1 MRSLRVDLQLIVL
14 VLLTLAGVL
23 AGVVNLWQQ
32 REYRLPDDGVVWV
45 DFQNG
50 VLARDIAAGS
60 PAAAAGLQVG
70 DLLLSINGQSVATT
84 AEVSRQVFGLGAG
97 ALGRYQVLRQG
108 QSAPMEIGVIL
119 EAQQQA
125 AGVRS
130 YLQIVGVLYL
140 LMGLFVLFRR
150 FTAPRATH
158 FYLFC
163 LTSFILFAY
172 SYTGKLDTF
181 DWFIYWTSVTALLL
195 QPALFAHFCL
205 AYPQTQH
212 GGGRKQQHGSGLQH
226 PNRILAPTL
235 AWIYGPAAVLW
246 TAHLAAA
253 SGLLRFAA
261 PLVEVRELLD
271 RLAMGYLVVM
281 FLAGIGLLAAAHRK
295 AHSVVIRKQM
305 LWVLGGSVL
314 AIVPF
319 AAIYA
324 APYFWG
330 IIPGKWMNLSALSLI
345 FLPLAFSYAMIR
357 HRLLDVDVILG
368 RGIACTLATG
378 VLVGV
383 YLAVAALAGDFF
395 RTNFPAAGTLGL
407 VLAVIATGLLF
418 QPLASLIRAKLERY
432 FLRNRYDYREALL
445 AFGRELSSETDLDRM
460 IGALLDQL
468 IHTLKINRAAVF
480 LPAAKGSFALHKSV
494 GLAAPEQP
502 DLGFLQLLDKPGS
515 PAEKT
520 RPNRLFFGDC
530 GQSGLEEPSW
540 QSAVSR
546 MELHYYFPCRAKNCT
561 VAVLG
566 LGETEEGGLLSEE
579 DVALV
584 ETLTGYLAIAVEN
597 ARLFESLA
605 AKAGEYERLQQ
616 FSENILESVN
626 VGLLAVDLEDRV
638 EAVNTPLEMIY
649 PIFRKDSRGK
659 KLAEILPAELAE
671 QLDRLR
677 EDEGIHNLHQHR
689 VRGANG
695 EERVLNI
702 AIAPL
707 LSQDCESIGRLIVFD
722 DVTDRVQLE
731 MQLAQSEKLSSV
743 GLLAAGVAHEVNTPL
758 AVIST
763 QAQILAKYL
772 RPGDKHSRILE
783 KIISQTF
790 RASQIVN
797 SLLNFSRTKGA
808 SFSALEI
815 NQIIRETLLLLE
827 HQFQPAGIMVE
838 SHLEPDLPPITGNS
852 DKLQQVFLNLFLN
865 AKDAMPEGGR
875 LRITT
880 WAENSSLRIEI
891 SDTGIGIPPEHLKRI
906 YDPFFTTKS
915 TGRGTGLGLAVSYG
929 IIHEHSGKIQVESP
943 QGLGTRFRLEFPILR
958 KAVHA

>member
-1 MRSLRVDLQLIVL
+1 MRSLRVDLQLVVL
-14 VLLTLAGVL
+14 ALLTLAAVL
-23 AGVVNLWQQ
+23 AGAANLWQQ

-60 PAAAAGLQVG
+60 PAAEAGLQAG
-70 DLLLSINGQSVATT
+70 DLLLNINGQPVTTT
-84 AEVSRQVFGLGAG
+84 AEVSQQVFGLGIG
-97 ALGRYQVLRQG
+97 ALGRYRVMRQG
-108 QSAPMEIGVIL
+108 QSAPMEIGVLL
-119 EAQQQA
+119 EAQQRP
-125 AGVRS
+125 AGVRN
-130 YLQIVGVLYL
+130 YLQMVGALYL
-140 LMGLFVLFRR
+140 LMGLYVLFRR

-163 LTSFILFAY
+163 LTSFVLFVF
-172 SYTGKLDTF
+172 SYTGKLDSF
-181 DWFIYWTSVTALLL
+181 DWAIYWTSVTALLL

-205 AYPQTQH
+205 VYPQTRH
-212 GGGRKQQHGSGLQH
+212 GSVRQEQPGRKPWNTKRGL
-226 PNRILAPTL
+226 I
-235 AWIYGPAAVLW
+235 WIYGPAAALW

-253 SGLLRFAA
+253 SGLLRFSV

-271 RLAMGYLVVM
+271 RMEMGYLVVM
-281 FLAGIGLLAAAHRK
+281 FLAGIVLLAAACWK
-295 AHSVVIRKQM
+295 ARSVVIRKQM
-305 LWVLGGSVL
+305 LWVLGGSLL
-314 AIVPF
+314 AVAPF
-319 AAIYA
+319 AAAYA
-324 APYFWG
+324 VPYFWG
-330 IIPGKWMNLSALSLI
+330 TIPGNWMNLSALSLI
-345 FLPLAFSYAMIR
+345 FLPLAFSYAIIR
-357 HRLLDVDVILG
+357 HRLLDVDLILE
-368 RGIACTLATG
+368 RGIAYTLATG
-378 VLVGV
+378 VLVGL

-418 QPLASLIRAKLERY
+418 QPLARFIRAKLESY
-432 FLRNRYDYREALL
+432 FLRNRYDYRETLL
-445 AFGRELSSETDLDRM
+445 TFGRELSSETDLDRM
-460 IGALLDQL
+460 LGALLDQL
-468 IHTLKINRAAVF
+468 VQTLKINRAAVF
-480 LPAAKGSFALHKSV
+480 LPVAKGAFGLRRAV
-494 GLAAPEQP
+494 GFTAPEQP
-502 DLGFLQLLDKPGS
+502 DFGFLNLLGKPDS
-515 PAEKT
+515 PAAET
-520 RPNRLFFGDC
+520 QPDRLFFGDWE
-530 GQSGLEEPSW
+530 QTGLEEPSW
-540 QSAVSR
+540 RSTVSR
-546 MELHYYFPCRAKNCT
+546 MELHYYFPCRAKNRT

-566 LGETEEGGLLSEE
+566 LGETAEGGLLSEE
-579 DVALV
+579 DAALL
-584 ETLTGYLAIAVEN
+584 ETLTGFLAVAVEN
-597 ARLFESLA
+597 AKLFKSLA

-626 VGLLAVDLEDRV
+626 VGLVAVDLEDRI

-659 KLAEILPAELAE
+659 KLAEILPADLVE

-677 EDEGIHNLHQHR
+677 ENEEEGIHNLHR
-689 VRGANG
+689 YRILGANG

-707 LSQDCESIGRLIVFD
+707 LSQDCDSIGRLMVFD
-722 DVTDRVQLE
+722 DVTDRVQME
-731 MQLAQSEKLSSV
+731 AQLAQSEKLSSV

-763 QAQILAKYL
+763 QAQMLAKYL

-783 KIISQTF
+783 KIIGQTF

-808 SFSALEI
+808 SFAALEI
-815 NQIIRETLLLLE
+815 NQIITETLLLLD
-827 HQFQPAGIMVE
+827 HQLQPAGITVE
-838 SHLEPDLPPITGNS
+838 SRLEPNLPPISGNG

-875 LRITT
+875 LRVAT
-880 WAENSSLRIEI
+880 WTENSSLRIEI
-891 SDTGIGIPPEHLKRI
+891 SDTGLGIPPEHLHRI

-929 IIHEHSGKIQVESP
+929 IIQEHSGKIQAESP
-943 QGLGTRFRLEFPILR
+943 PGLGTRFRLEFPILR

>member
-23 AGVVNLWQQ
+23 AGAVNLWQQ
-32 REYRLPDDGVVWV
+32 RGYQLPDDGVVWV

-60 PAAAAGLQVG
+60 PAATAGLQAG
-70 DLLLSINGQSVATT
+70 DLLLSINGQPVATT
-84 AEVSRQVFGLGAG
+84 AEVSRQVFELGAG

-108 QSAPMEIGVIL
+108 QSAPMEIGIIL
-119 EAQQQA
+119 EAERQA
-125 AGVRS
+125 DGVRS

-140 LMGLFVLFRR
+140 LMGLFVLLRR

-205 AYPQTQH
+205 VYPQSQH
-212 GGGRKQQHGSGLQH
+212 GDGRKQQHGSGRQ
-226 PNRILAPTL
+226 NRNLTL
-235 AWIYGPAAVLW
+235 AWISWIYGPAAVLW
-246 TAHLAAA
+246 MAHLAAA
-253 SGLLRFAA
+253 SGLLRFTA

-271 RLAMGYLVVM
+271 RLAMGYLAVM
-281 FLAGIGLLAAAHRK
+281 YLAGIGLLAAAYRK
-295 AHSVVIRKQM
+295 ARSVVIRKQM

-314 AIVPF
+314 AILPF

-330 IIPGKWMNLSALSLI
+330 ILPGKWMNLSALSLI
-345 FLPLAFSYAMIR
+345 FLPLAFSYAIIR

-378 VLVGV
+378 VLVGG

-468 IHTLKINRAAVF
+468 VHTLKINRAAVF
-480 LPAAKGSFALHKSV
+480 LPAAKGSFALHQSV
-494 GLAAPEQP
+494 GLAVPEQP
-502 DLGFLQLLDKPGS
+502 DFGFLQLLGKPGS
-515 PAEKT
+515 PAEET
-520 RPNRLFFGDC
+520 EPDRLFFGDWE
-530 GQSGLEEPSW
+530 QTGLEEPSW
-540 QSAVSR
+540 RSTVSR
-546 MELHYYFPCRAKNCT
+546 MEMHYYFSCRAKNRT

-566 LGETEEGGLLSEE
+566 LGETEDGGLLSEQ

-584 ETLTGYLAIAVEN
+584 ETLSGYLAVAVEN

-605 AKAGEYERLQQ
+605 AKASEYERLRQ

-638 EAVNTPLEMIY
+638 ETVNTPLEMIY

-659 KLAEILPAELAE
+659 KLAEILPADLAE

-677 EDEGIHNLHQHR
+677 EDEGIHNLHQYR

-758 AVIST
+758 AVISS
-763 QAQILAKYL
+763 QAQMLAKYL

-790 RASQIVN
+790 RASQIIN
-797 SLLNFSRTKGA
+797 SLLNFSRTKGS
-808 SFSALEI
+808 SFAALEI
-815 NQIIRETLLLLE
+815 NPIIRETLLLLE
-827 HQFQPAGIMVE
+827 HQFQSAGIKVE
-838 SHLEPDLPPITGNS
+838 SHLGPDLPPISGNS

-865 AKDAMPEGGR
+865 AKDAMPEGGQ

-891 SDTGIGIPPEHLKRI
+891 SDTGTGIPPEHLKRI

-929 IIHEHSGKIQVESP
+929 IIQELSGKIQVESP
-943 QGLGTRFRLEFPILR
+943 QGLGTQFRLEFPILR

>member
-23 AGVVNLWQQ
+23 AGAVNLWQQ

-50 VLARDIAAGS
+50 VLARDIAAES
-60 PAAAAGLQVG
+60 PAATAGLRAG
-70 DLLLSINGQSVATT
+70 DLLLSINGQPVATT
-84 AEVSRQVFGLGAG
+84 AEVSRQVFELGTG

-108 QSAPMEIGVIL
+108 QSAPMEIGIIL
-119 EAQQQA
+119 EAPQQA

-130 YLQIVGVLYL
+130 YLQIVGALYL
-140 LMGLFVLFRR
+140 LMGFFVLLRR

-163 LTSFILFAY
+163 LTSFILFVF
-172 SYTGKLDTF
+172 SYTGRLDTF

-205 AYPQTQH
+205 VYPQSQH
-212 GGGRKQQHGSGLQH
+212 GGGRKQQHGNGQQS
-226 PNRILAPTL
+226 TL
-235 AWIYGPAAVLW
+235 AWIYGPAVVLW
-246 TAHLAAA
+246 MAHLAAA
-253 SGLLRFAA
+253 FGLLRFTA

-281 FLAGIGLLAAAHRK
+281 FLAGIGLLAAAYRK
-295 AHSVVIRKQM
+295 ARSVVIREQM

-319 AAIYA
+319 AAIYV

-330 IIPGKWMNLSALSLI
+330 ILPGKWMNFSALSLI
-345 FLPLAFSYAMIR
+345 LLPLAFSYAIIR

-378 VLVGV
+378 VLVGG

-418 QPLASLIRAKLERY
+418 QPLTSLIRAKLERY

-468 IHTLKINRAAVF
+468 VHTLKINRAAVF
-480 LPAAKGSFALHKSV
+480 LPAAKGSFALHQSV
-494 GLAAPEQP
+494 GLAVPEQP
-502 DLGFLQLLDKPGS
+502 DFGFLQLLGKPGS
-515 PAEKT
+515 PAEET
-520 RPNRLFFGDC
+520 QPDRLFFGDWE
-530 GQSGLEEPSW
+530 QTGLEEPSW
-540 QSAVSR
+540 RSTVSR
-546 MELHYYFPCRAKNCT
+546 MEMHYYFSCRAKNRT

-566 LGETEEGGLLSEE
+566 LGETEEGGLLSEQ

-584 ETLTGYLAIAVEN
+584 ETLTGYLAVAVEN

-605 AKAGEYERLQQ
+605 AKSGEYERLQQ

-638 EAVNTPLEMIY
+638 ETVNTPLEMIY

-659 KLAEILPAELAE
+659 KLAEILPADLAE

-677 EDEGIHNLHQHR
+677 EDEGIHNLHQYR

-758 AVIST
+758 AVISS
-763 QAQILAKYL
+763 QAQMLAKYL

-790 RASQIVN
+790 RASQIIN

-808 SFSALEI
+808 SFTALEI
-815 NQIIRETLLLLE
+815 NQTIQETLLLLE
-827 HQFQPAGIMVE
+827 HQFQSAGIKVE
-838 SHLEPDLPPITGNS
+838 SHLEPNLPPISGNS

-865 AKDAMPEGGR
+865 A
-875 LRITT
+875 
-880 WAENSSLRIEI
+880 
-891 SDTGIGIPPEHLKRI
+891 
-906 YDPFFTTKS
+906 
-915 TGRGTGLGLAVSYG
+915 
-929 IIHEHSGKIQVESP
+929 
-943 QGLGTRFRLEFPILR
+943 
-958 KAVHA
+958 

>member
-14 VLLTLAGVL
+14 ALLTLAAVL
-23 AGVVNLWQQ
+23 AGAGNLWQQ

-60 PAAAAGLQVG
+60 PAAAAGLQTG

-84 AEVSRQVFGLGAG
+84 AEVSRQVFELGTG

-108 QSAPMEIGVIL
+108 QSAPMEIGIIL

-125 AGVRS
+125 DGVRS

-140 LMGLFVLFRR
+140 LMGLFVLLRR

-163 LTSFILFAY
+163 LTSFILFVF

-181 DWFIYWTSVTALLL
+181 DWTIYWTSVTALLL

-205 AYPQTQH
+205 VYPQT
-212 GGGRKQQHGSGLQH
+212 RHGSGRQQQPSGKPWSTKRVLV
-226 PNRILAPTL
+226 
-235 AWIYGPAAVLW
+235 WIYGPAAALW
-246 TAHLAAA
+246 TAHLAVAT
-253 SGLLRFAA
+253 GLLRFAA

-271 RLAMGYLVVM
+271 RVEMGYLAVM
-281 FLAGIGLLAAAHRK
+281 FLAGIGLLAAAYQK
-295 AHSVVIRKQM
+295 AFSVAVRKQM

-314 AIVPF
+314 AVVPF
-319 AAIYA
+319 VAIYA

-330 IIPGKWMNLSALSLI
+330 ILPGKWMNLSALSLI
-345 FLPLAFSYAMIR
+345 FLPLAFSYAIIR
-357 HRLLDVDVILG
+357 HRLLEVEVILE
-368 RGIACTLATG
+368 RGAAYMLATG

-383 YLAVAALAGDFF
+383 YLAIAALAGDFF

-445 AFGRELSSETDLDRM
+445 TFGRELSSETDLDRM

-468 IHTLKINRAAVF
+468 VQTLKINRAAVF
-480 LPAAKGSFALHKSV
+480 LPAAKGSFALHQSV
-494 GLAAPEQP
+494 GLAVPEQP
-502 DLGFLQLLDKPGS
+502 DFGFLHLLGGPDS
-515 PAEKT
+515 PAEET
-520 RPNRLFFGDC
+520 QPDRLFFGDWE
-530 GQSGLEEPSW
+530 QTGLEEPSW
-540 QSAVSR
+540 RSTVSQ
-546 MELHYYFPCRAKNCT
+546 MELHYYFPCRAKNRT

-566 LGETEEGGLLSEE
+566 LGETKDGGLLSEQ
-579 DVALV
+579 DAALV
-584 ETLTGYLAIAVEN
+584 ETITGYLAVAVEN

-638 EAVNTPLEMIY
+638 EAVNTPLELIY

-659 KLAEILPAELAE
+659 KLAEILPADLAE
-671 QLDRLR
+671 QLNRLR
-677 EDEGIHNLHQHR
+677 EDEGIHNLHQYR

-707 LSQDCESIGRLIVFD
+707 LSRDCESIGRLIVFD

-763 QAQILAKYL
+763 QAQMLAKYL

-797 SLLNFSRTKGA
+797 SLLNFSRTQGS
-808 SFSALEI
+808 SFAALEI
-815 NQIIRETLLLLE
+815 NQTIRETLLLLE
-827 HQFQPAGIMVE
+827 HQFQMAGITVE
-838 SHLEPDLPPITGNS
+838 SHLGPDLPPISGNS

-865 AKDAMPEGGR
+865 AKDAMPEGGQ
-875 LRITT
+875 LRIAT
-880 WAENSSLRIEI
+880 WTENSSLRIEI
-891 SDTGIGIPPEHLKRI
+891 SDTGTGIPPEHLKRI

-929 IIHEHSGKIQVESP
+929 IIQEHSGKIQVESP
-943 QGLGTRFRLEFPILR
+943 PGLGTRFRLEFPILR

>member
-1 MRSLRVDLQLIVL
+1 MRSLKVDLQLVVL
-14 VLLTLAGVL
+14 ALLTLAGVL
-23 AGVVNLWQQ
+23 AGAANLWQQ

-50 VLARDIAAGS
+50 VLARDISSES
-60 PAAAAGLQVG
+60 PAADAGLQAG
-70 DLLLSINGQSVATT
+70 DLLLSINGEPVRTT
-84 AEVSRQVFGLGAG
+84 EEVSQQVFGLGIG
-97 ALGRYQVLRQG
+97 ALGQYRVMRQG
-108 QSAPMEIGVIL
+108 QNAPMEIEVLL
-119 EAQQQA
+119 EAQQRP
-125 AGVRS
+125 AGVRN
-130 YLQIVGVLYL
+130 YLQIVGALYL
-140 LMGLFVLFRR
+140 LMGLYVFFRR

-163 LTSFILFAY
+163 LTSFVLFVF
-172 SYTGKLDTF
+172 SYTGKLDAF
-181 DWFIYWTSVTALLL
+181 DWAIYWTSVTALLL

-205 AYPQTQH
+205 VYPWTGQGSGWQEQP
-212 GGGRKQQHGSGLQH
+212 GRKPWNTRRGL
-226 PNRILAPTL
+226 I
-235 AWIYGPAAVLW
+235 WIYGPAAALW
-246 TAHLAAA
+246 TAHLAVA
-253 SGLLRFAA
+253 SGLLRFSV

-271 RLAMGYLVVM
+271 RMEIGYLVVM
-281 FLAGIGLLAAAHRK
+281 FMAGIVLLASAYRMAR
-295 AHSVVIRKQM
+295 SVAVRKQM

-314 AIVPF
+314 AVVPF

-324 APYFWG
+324 APYYWG
-330 IIPGKWMNLSALSLI
+330 TIPGDWMNLSALSLI
-345 FLPLAFSYAMIR
+345 FLPLAFSYAIIR
-357 HRLLDVDVILG
+357 HRLLDVDLILG
-368 RGIACTLATG
+368 QGIAYTLATG
-378 VLVGV
+378 VLVGL
-383 YLAVAALAGDFF
+383 YLAVAALAGNFF

-418 QPLASLIRAKLERY
+418 QPLARLIRAKLESY
-432 FLRNRYDYREALL
+432 FLRNRYDYRETLL
-445 AFGRELSSETDLDRM
+445 TFGRELSSETDLDRM
-460 IGALLDQL
+460 LGALLDQL
-468 IHTLKINRAAVF
+468 VQTLKINRAAVF
-480 LPAAKGSFALHKSV
+480 LPAAKGSFGLRRAV
-494 GLAAPEQP
+494 GFTAPEQP
-502 DLGFLQLLDKPGS
+502 DYEFLNILGKPDS
-515 PAEKT
+515 PAAET
-520 RPNRLFFGDC
+520 QPNRLFLGDWE
-530 GQSGLEEPSW
+530 QTELEKPSW
-540 QSAVSR
+540 RSTVSR
-546 MELHYYFPCRAKNCT
+546 MELHYYFACRTKNRT

-566 LGETEEGGLLSEE
+566 LGEMAEGDLLSEE

-584 ETLTGYLAIAVEN
+584 ETLAGFLGVAVEN

-626 VGLLAVDLEDRV
+626 VGLVAVDLEDRI

-649 PIFRKDSRGK
+649 PIFGKDSRGK
-659 KLAEILPAELAE
+659 KLAEVLPADLVE
-671 QLDRLR
+671 QLNRLR
-677 EDEGIHNLHQHR
+677 ENEDEGIHNLHRYR

-707 LSQDCESIGRLIVFD
+707 LSQDCDSIGRLMVFD
-722 DVTDRVQLE
+722 DVTDRVQME
-731 MQLAQSEKLSSV
+731 AQLAQSEKLSSV

-763 QAQILAKYL
+763 QAQMLAKYL

-783 KIISQTF
+783 KIIGQTF

-808 SFSALEI
+808 AFAALEI
-815 NQIIRETLLLLE
+815 NQIITETLLLLH
-827 HQFQPAGIMVE
+827 HQLQSAGITVE
-838 SHLEPDLPPITGNS
+838 SRLEQNLPPISGNS

-875 LRITT
+875 LRVST
-880 WAENSSLRIEI
+880 WTENSSLRIEI
-891 SDTGIGIPPEHLKRI
+891 SDTGLGIPPEHLHRI

-943 QGLGTRFRLEFPILR
+943 PGLGTRFRLEFPILR

>member
-1 MRSLRVDLQLIVL
+1 MRSLKVDLQLVVL
-14 VLLTLAGVL
+14 ALLTLAGVL
-23 AGVVNLWQQ
+23 AGAANLWQQ

-50 VLARDIAAGS
+50 VLARDISSES
-60 PAAAAGLQVG
+60 PAADAGLQAG
-70 DLLLSINGQSVATT
+70 DLLLSINGEPVRTT
-84 AEVSRQVFGLGAG
+84 EEVSQQVFGLGVG
-97 ALGRYQVLRQG
+97 ALGQYRVMRQG
-108 QSAPMEIGVIL
+108 QNAPMEIEVLL
-119 EAQQQA
+119 EAQQRP
-125 AGVRS
+125 AGVRN
-130 YLQIVGVLYL
+130 YLQIVGALYL
-140 LMGLFVLFRR
+140 LMGLYVFFRR

-163 LTSFILFAY
+163 LTSFVLFVF
-172 SYTGKLDTF
+172 SYTGKLDAF
-181 DWFIYWTSVTALLL
+181 DWAIYWTSVTALLL

-205 AYPQTQH
+205 VYPWTGQ
-212 GGGRKQQHGSGLQH
+212 GSGWQEQPVRKPWNTRRGL
-226 PNRILAPTL
+226 I
-235 AWIYGPAAVLW
+235 WIYGSAATLW
-246 TAHLAAA
+246 TAHLAVA
-253 SGLLRFAA
+253 SGLLRFSV

-271 RLAMGYLVVM
+271 RMEIGYLVVM
-281 FLAGIGLLAAAHRK
+281 FMAGIVLLASAYRMAR
-295 AHSVVIRKQM
+295 SVAVRKQM

-314 AIVPF
+314 AVVPF

-324 APYFWG
+324 APYYWG
-330 IIPGKWMNLSALSLI
+330 TIPGDWMNLSALSLI
-345 FLPLAFSYAMIR
+345 FLPLAFSYAIIR
-357 HRLLDVDVILG
+357 HRLLDVDLILG
-368 RGIACTLATG
+368 RGIAYTLTTG
-378 VLVGV
+378 VLVGL
-383 YLAVAALAGDFF
+383 YLAVAALAGNSF

-418 QPLASLIRAKLERY
+418 QPLARLIRAKLESY
-432 FLRNRYDYREALL
+432 FLRNRYDYRETLL
-445 AFGRELSSETDLDRM
+445 TFGRELSSETDLDRM
-460 IGALLDQL
+460 LGALLDQL
-468 IHTLKINRAAVF
+468 VQTLKINRAAVF
-480 LPAAKGSFALHKSV
+480 LPAAKGSFGLRRAV
-494 GLAAPEQP
+494 GFTAPEQP
-502 DLGFLQLLDKPGS
+502 DYEFLNILGKPDS
-515 PAEKT
+515 PAAET
-520 RPNRLFFGDC
+520 QPNRLFLGDWE
-530 GQSGLEEPSW
+530 QTELEKPSW
-540 QSAVSR
+540 RSTVSR
-546 MELHYYFPCRAKNCT
+546 MELHYYFACRTKNRT

-566 LGETEEGGLLSEE
+566 LGEMAEGDILSEE

-584 ETLTGYLAIAVEN
+584 ETLAGFLGVAVEN

-626 VGLLAVDLEDRV
+626 VGLVAVDLEDRI

-649 PIFRKDSRGK
+649 PIFGKDSRGK
-659 KLAEILPAELAE
+659 KLVEVLPADLVE
-671 QLDRLR
+671 QLNRLR
-677 EDEGIHNLHQHR
+677 ENEDEGIHNLHRYR

-707 LSQDCESIGRLIVFD
+707 LSQDCDSIGRLMVFD
-722 DVTDRVQLE
+722 DVTDRVQME
-731 MQLAQSEKLSSV
+731 AQLAQSEKLSSV

-763 QAQILAKYL
+763 QAQMLAKYL

-783 KIISQTF
+783 KIIGQTF

-808 SFSALEI
+808 AFAALEI
-815 NQIIRETLLLLE
+815 NRIITETLLLLH
-827 HQFQPAGIMVE
+827 HQLQSAGITVE
-838 SHLEPDLPPITGNS
+838 SRLEQNLPPISGNS

-875 LRITT
+875 LRVST
-880 WAENSSLRIEI
+880 WTENSSLRIEI
-891 SDTGIGIPPEHLKRI
+891 SDTGLGIPPEHLHRI

-943 QGLGTRFRLEFPILR
+943 PGLGTRFRLEFPILR